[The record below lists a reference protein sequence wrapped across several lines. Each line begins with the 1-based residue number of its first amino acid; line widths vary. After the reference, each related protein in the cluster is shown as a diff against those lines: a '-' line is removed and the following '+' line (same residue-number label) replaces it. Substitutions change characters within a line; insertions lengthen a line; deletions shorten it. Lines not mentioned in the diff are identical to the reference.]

1 MEDEQIAKLS
11 ALRGEIDETDDKIHD
26 LLMHRAW
33 LAEQIGAVKK
43 ESPDAKSVVRP
54 AREIEI
60 MRRLWNRHQGA
71 FDRRVVMKIWREI
84 ICGCVNLQNPM
95 TVAVHMPK
103 SDCKNMD
110 VAKLYFGSFTEY
122 VPCKTESLVLKELT
136 QGGANIGVFT
146 LGTKDTCWWYAMAQQ
161 YKMSLSVF
169 ACLPLIEN
177 EPYAPVRPV
186 YAVGKFRAEE
196 TGDDI
201 SLLFMQTDGTLSLS
215 TLDFLLKTAGL
226 ETLTV
231 CDTFSP
237 DLSCKAYLF
246 EVKGFVTKD
255 DERLNEVMKK
265 EAEKIQMLRV
275 IGSCPA
281 PLK

>member
-1 MEDEQIAKLS
+1 M
-11 ALRGEIDETDDKIHD
+11 
-26 LLMHRAW
+26 
-33 LAEQIGAVKK
+33 
-43 ESPDAKSVVRP
+43 
-54 AREIEI
+54 
-60 MRRLWNRHQGA
+60 
-71 FDRRVVMKIWREI
+71 
-84 ICGCVNLQNPM
+84 
-95 TVAVHMPK
+95 
-103 SDCKNMD
+103 
-110 VAKLYFGSFTEY
+110 
-122 VPCKTESLVLKELT
+122 LKELT
-136 QGGANIGVFT
+136 QGDSNIGVFS
-146 LGTKDTCWWYAMAQQ
+146 LGAKDTCWWYAMAQQ

-169 ACLPLIEN
+169 ACLPFVEA

-186 YAVGKFRAEE
+186 YAVGRFPAEE

-215 TLDFLLKTAGL
+215 TLDLILKTAGL

-231 CDTFSP
+231 CDTFTP

-255 DERLNEVMKK
+255 DGRLGNVAKK

-275 IGSCPA
+275 IGSFPV